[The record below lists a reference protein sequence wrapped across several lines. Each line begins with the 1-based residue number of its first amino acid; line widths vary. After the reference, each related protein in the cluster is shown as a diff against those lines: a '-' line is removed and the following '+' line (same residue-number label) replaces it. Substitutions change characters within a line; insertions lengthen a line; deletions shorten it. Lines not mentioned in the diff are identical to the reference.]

1 MLLGFYLVGS
11 LIFEE
16 NVKLTHRLPVGHEA
30 VAHPPA
36 RGAVPADV
44 GEASL
49 VVSVGRAEGDLLD
62 GLQRVHSQV

>member
-16 NVKLTHRLPVGHEA
+16 NVKLTHRLPVGHEP
-30 VAHPPA
+30 VAHPSPG
-36 RGAVPADV
+36 GAVPADV
-44 GEASL
+44 GETPLEVA
-49 VVSVGRAEGDLLD
+49 VGRAEGDLLD